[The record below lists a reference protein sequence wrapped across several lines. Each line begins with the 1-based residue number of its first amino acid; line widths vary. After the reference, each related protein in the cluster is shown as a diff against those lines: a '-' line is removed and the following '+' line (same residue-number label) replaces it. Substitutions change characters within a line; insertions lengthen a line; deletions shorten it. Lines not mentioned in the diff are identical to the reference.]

1 MQRPS
6 LITSHKLTDAQSAWL
21 PWKNSPTGFAAEH
34 DVIWHGISLSSAW
47 ISCPVCFPTQPP
59 AHLQPPQCGG
69 RVRNRESLD
78 AVQASSVQQ

>member
-1 MQRPS
+1 MHHWTQS
-6 LITSHKLTDAQSAWL
+6 LPKCVPPDAPL
-21 PWKNSPTGFAAEH
+21 DNSPSFIIHH
-34 DVIWHGISLSSAW
+34 DVIWYGISLLSAW
-47 ISCPVCFPTQPP
+47 ISCPVCFPSQPP